1 MLAPRHTRRLVIGC
15 PFGVDGTVTI
25 RAEDQT
31 VVGYVNGWGTT
42 LSKPPCV
49 ADVKPADWGQIF
61 ELKTNWKKRNG
72 TL

>member
-31 VVGYVNGWGTT
+31 VVGYANGWGMT
-42 LSKPPCV
+42 LSKPSYV
-49 ADVKPADWGQIF
+49 VDVKPAD
-61 ELKTNWKKRNG
+61 RARSSS
-72 TL
+72 